1 MDWPAPVCVEEGAI
15 KDFRD
20 FEATSFVDLNRI
32 SVQGVK
38 SLGGHFAC
46 LCREFDF
53 YEVKKILLL
62 LFQIKKGNTFT
73 LFISFIVKS
82 LQKEQNST
90 NLLL

>member
-53 YEVKKILLL
+53 YEVKKILLFFKKKREIL
-62 LFQIKKGNTFT
+62 LHF
-73 LFISFIVKS
+73 
-82 LQKEQNST
+82 
-90 NLLL
+90 